1 MPDLFSIDT
10 IEVNEEGISVF
21 SETDYPKEIRGG
33 MHLTPRIDALNLRLR
48 TSEPG
53 YKTDWHL
60 AGDPTLIIIQQGTL
74 RIGLQNGE
82 TRDYKA
88 GDAFIAK
95 DQLPEAITFDP
106 QKHGHRAEV
115 IGHEVLKAV
124 HIKLSE

>member
-21 SETDYPKEIRGG
+21 SQSEYPKEVRGG
-33 MHLTPRIDALNLRLR
+33 MQLTPRIDAQNLRLR
-48 TSEPG
+48 TSQPG

-88 GDAFIAK
+88 GEAFIAR
-95 DQLPEAITFDP
+95 DRLPEEIVFDP
-106 QKHGHRAEV
+106 QKHGHKAEV
-115 IGHEVLKAV
+115 IGNEVLKAV
-124 HIKLSE
+124 HIKLAD